1 MQRVSSFS
9 SGTAYESFERLW
21 TAGFKVEQPLM
32 RRRPFW
38 EGPHES
44 TKLDFPVK
52 FCWNLSHR
60 ANVKIILCQET
71 AETVLWWQVMI
82 GQGRLCKRFMR
93 YWVYLFKYE
102 GLYDVVEVKFNC
114 LKMKIDHTV
123 MKFDWNSTDKK
134 HTIWWQRASLFE
146 EKWCLYS
153 YVLFHENATSFFTE
167 LDISAPKHVLK
178 GSTLGKYAITF

>member
-21 TAGFKVEQPLM
+21 TAGFKVKRPLM

-38 EGPHES
+38 EGPQKS
-44 TKLDFPVK
+44 TELDFPVK

-82 GQGRLCKRFMR
+82 GQGRLSKRLCVIEVIWIWRTLWRSWSKIKLFKKEN
-93 YWVYLFKYE
+93 WPDSDEIWLKLNWKNTQSGGKGQVYLKRNGVCIFM
-102 GLYDVVEVKFNC
+102 FC
-114 LKMKIDHTV
+114 SMKT
-123 MKFDWNSTDKK
+123 
-134 HTIWWQRASLFE
+134 RPLSL
-146 EKWCLYS
+146 LS
-153 YVLFHENATSFFTE
+153 L
-167 LDISAPKHVLK
+167 ISAL
-178 GSTLGKYAITF
+178 LNMF